1 MLPHRYT
8 IFMSSSVAT
17 GFFKVAV
24 HPALPIKGKVFI
36 LGNDIAGGIVMPV
49 LEVFDDPELTSES
62 DGLAL
67 CDILP
72 SRHKAQLMKGEFDL
86 SDSWGAIQQGDS
98 GLCGAA
104 AKNLVRKPGM
114 CTSTRL
120 GLEALQRSSHYG
132 ELVLQPS
139 PKI

>member
-36 LGNDIAGGIVMPV
+36 LGNDI
-49 LEVFDDPELTSES
+49 TSES

-72 SRHKAQLMKGEFDL
+72 SRHKAQLMKGELDL

-114 CTSTRL
+114 CTTTRL

-139 PKI
+139 PKL